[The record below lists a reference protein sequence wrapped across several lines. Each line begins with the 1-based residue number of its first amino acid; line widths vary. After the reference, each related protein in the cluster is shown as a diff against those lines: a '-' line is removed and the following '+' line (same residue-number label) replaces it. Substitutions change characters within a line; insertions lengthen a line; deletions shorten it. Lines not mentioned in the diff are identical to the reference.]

1 MSAPQTVKTRRERR
15 LAERELRRDAPRR
28 PNQSGRRIGIGMWSL
43 LAVIGGLAVIA
54 IAVATTS
61 APPATPGVGVAVVR
75 APAGITT
82 DGYVIGKA
90 DAPVTID
97 LFEDFQCP
105 ACESWGTGV
114 FPRLA
119 ANELANGTAKLVFHA
134 MAFIGPESIDAAHAG
149 YAAAQQGRFWD
160 MWATIYGNQGAE
172 NGGSYSRARLVEMAT
187 ELGLDVAKFEAD
199 MDSPEAAAAL
209 TASIAEAD
217 EAGVSSTPTVV
228 IGGQAY
234 TGVGTYPDLAATI
247 AAAAS
252 PAP

>member
-15 LAERELRRDAPRR
+15 LEERELRRDAPRR
-28 PNQSGRRIGIGMWSL
+28 PNQSGRRIGIGTWSL
-43 LAVIGGLAVIA
+43 LAVIGGIVVIA
-54 IAVATTS
+54 IAIATTS
-61 APPATPGVGVAVVR
+61 APRTPVSSGIAVVR
-75 APAGITT
+75 APAGIPS
-82 DGYVIGKA
+82 DGYVLGKA

-105 ACESWGTGV
+105 ACESWGSGV

-119 ANELANGTAKLVFHA
+119 ANELTNGTAKLVFHA
-134 MAFIGPESIDAAHAG
+134 MAFIGPESIAAAHAG

-172 NGGSYSRARLVEMAT
+172 NRGSYTRERLVSMAT
-187 ELGLDVAKFEAD
+187 ELGLDVAKFETD

-209 TASIAEAD
+209 TASTGEAD
-217 EAGVSSTPTVV
+217 AAGVSSTPSIV
-228 IGGQAY
+228 IGDQLMV
-234 TGVGTYPDLAATI
+234 GVGTYPELAAAI

>member
-1 MSAPQTVKTRRERR
+1 MSAPQTPNTRRERR
-15 LAERELRRDAPRR
+15 LAEREVRRDAPRR
-28 PNQSGRRIGIGMWSL
+28 SNQSGLRIGIATWSI

-54 IAVATTS
+54 IAIATS
-61 APPATPGVGVAVVR
+61 APKATPGVGVAVVR
-75 APAGITT
+75 APAGIPS
-82 DGYVIGKA
+82 DGYVLGKA

-105 ACESWGTGV
+105 ACEAWGTGV

-119 ANELANGTAKLVFHA
+119 ANELTNGTAKLVFHS
-134 MAFIGPESIDAAHAG
+134 MAFIGPESIEAAHAA

-160 MWATIYGNQGAE
+160 MWATLFGNQGAE
-172 NGGSYSRARLVEMAT
+172 NRGSYTRDRLVAMAT

-199 MDSPEAAAAL
+199 MDSPAAAAAL
-209 TASIAEAD
+209 TASLAEAD
-217 EAGVSSTPTVV
+217 AAGVSSTPTVV
-228 IGGQAY
+228 IAGQAY
-234 TGVGTYPDLAATI
+234 TGVGTYPDLAAAI